1 MDTVKNGLPACL
13 VGDLVMNVLA
23 ISGSP
28 RPNGNTD
35 LLLAEALQAAK
46 TAGAQTQLLRLSD
59 YHLEPCQGCMTC
71 ASTGK
76 CIQKDDGEALYKL
89 LTEADGII
97 LGSPSYFQSVTGP
110 MKNFIDRMGFLGL
123 QRKKVDFIGKVGG
136 VVAVARRS
144 GVSSTC
150 NQMLTFF
157 TALGVVIP
165 SGGRVYAIARDKGD
179 VLNDKEGMDSARS
192 LGKSLVKALGTP

>member
-1 MDTVKNGLPACL
+1 
-13 VGDLVMNVLA
+13 MNVLA